1 MLPGKVDQILA
12 QVDKMRPMPMNVTR
26 ILNALDDSNNTAS
39 IISDLI
45 GLDQALAASILQMA
59 NSAGMGYNAVCSSLS
74 DAVMR
79 LGFKRVKVLVL
90 GAASSGPLTRRLNG
104 YRLGAG
110 ELWNHSITTAMIAQ
124 WVSRYVSYPDPEEA
138 YVAGLLHDM
147 GKLILDQ
154 YMMVDYFRLLDLMR
168 QYNLAMWQVEEKL
181 LGIDH
186 PTIGSLMAKKWN
198 FPVVL
203 VDAIRYHHAP
213 SLAPSQPKLG
223 AIINV
228 ANAFSKDSKY
238 LASDPNGNMVHP
250 ESLQILHLDEVMFDR
265 MRVQLQDFRSNQT
278 ARNP

>member
-12 QVDKMRPMPMNVTR
+12 QVEKMRPMPMNVTR
-26 ILNALDDSNNTAS
+26 ILTAIDEANNTAS
-39 IISDLI
+39 TISDLI
-45 GLDQALAASILQMA
+45 GLDQALAASVLQMA
-59 NSAGMGYNAVCSSLS
+59 NSAGMGYGAECTSLN

-79 LGFKRVKVLVL
+79 LGLKRVKILVL

-110 ELWNHSITTAMIAQ
+110 ELWNHSVTTAMTAQ
-124 WVSRYVSYPDPEEA
+124 WVSRYVRYPDPEEA

-154 YMMVDYFRLLDLMR
+154 YMMVDYLRLLELMR
-168 QYNLAMWQVEEKL
+168 QYKLAMWQVEEKL

-203 VDAIRYHHAP
+203 TDAIRFHHAP
-213 SLAPSQPKLG
+213 SLARTRHQLG

-228 ANAFSKDSKY
+228 ANAFSKDQR
-238 LASDPNGNMVHP
+238 LLDCDPYGNQVHP
-250 ESLQILHLDEVMFDR
+250 ESLQILNLDEVMFER
-265 MRVQLQDFRSNQT
+265 MRTQLADFRSNQIH
-278 ARNP
+278 RG

>member
-1 MLPGKVDQILA
+1 
-12 QVDKMRPMPMNVTR
+12 MPVNVTR
-26 ILNALDDSNNTAS
+26 ILTAIDEANNTAS
-39 IISDLI
+39 VISDLI
-45 GLDQALAASILQMA
+45 GLDQALAASVLQMA
-59 NSAGMGYNAVCSSLS
+59 NSAGMGYNAECTSLN

-79 LGFKRVKVLVL
+79 LGLKRVKVLVL

-110 ELWNHSITTAMIAQ
+110 ELWNHSVTTAMTAQ
-124 WVSRYVSYPDPEEA
+124 WISRYVRYPDPEEA

-154 YMMVDYFRLLDLMR
+154 YMMVDYLRLLELMR
-168 QYNLAMWQVEEKL
+168 QYKLAMWQVEEKL

-186 PTIGSLMAKKWN
+186 PTIGSLMARKWN

-213 SLAPSQPKLG
+213 SLARTRHQLA

-228 ANAFSKDSKY
+228 ANAFSKDQRH
-238 LASDPNGNMVHP
+238 LDSDPYGNHVHP
-250 ESLQILHLDEVMFDR
+250 ESLQILNLDSVMFER
-265 MRVQLQDFRSNQT
+265 MHEQLVSFRSNQIS
-278 ARNP
+278 RG

>member
-1 MLPGKVDQILA
+1 MLPGKVDQIIA

-59 NSAGMGYNAVCSSLS
+59 NSVGMGYNAVCSSLS

-90 GAASSGPLTRRLNG
+90 GAASSGPMTRRLNG

-124 WVSRYVSYPDPEEA
+124 WVSRYVNYPDPEEA

-198 FPVVL
+198 FPAIL
-203 VDAIRYHHAP
+203 TDAIRYHHAP
-213 SLAPSQPKLG
+213 SLAPTQHKLG

-228 ANAFSKDSKY
+228 ANAFSKDPKY
-238 LASDPNGNMVHP
+238 LASDPNGDKVHP
-250 ESLQILHLDEVMFDR
+250 ESLRILHLDDVMFDR
-265 MRVQLQDFRSNQT
+265 MRTQLQDYRSNQISH
-278 ARNP
+278 N

>member
-1 MLPGKVDQILA
+1 MISGKLDQILE
-12 QVDKMRPMPMNVTR
+12 QVEKMRPMPMSVTR
-26 ILNALDDSNNTAS
+26 ILNALEDPNNTAS
-39 IISDLI
+39 VFSDLI
-45 GLDQALAASILQMA
+45 GLDQALAASVLQMA
-59 NSAGMGYNAVCSSLS
+59 NSAGMGYNAVCTSLK

-79 LGFKRVKVLVL
+79 LGIKRVKILVL

-110 ELWNHSITTAMIAQ
+110 ELWNHSVSTAMLAQ
-124 WVSRYVSYPDPEEA
+124 WVSRYIQYPDPEEA

-154 YMMVDYFRLLDLMR
+154 YMMVDYSRLLEMMA

-198 FPVVL
+198 FPVIL

-213 SLAPSQPKLG
+213 SLARTRNKLG

-238 LASDPNGNMVHP
+238 LSSDPNGGKVHP
-250 ESLQILHLDEVMFDR
+250 ESLQLLNMDEIMFDR
-265 MRVQLQDFRSNQT
+265 MKVQMQDFRANQGS
-278 ARNP
+278 RY